1 MKALYKTSILVIA
14 AYVILISKTVSADA
28 ATPSLSNTINPILNS
43 KLKTLLGP
51 DEKFEIAPFN
61 DAFDQVKVNNQVMLA
76 SKDGG
81 YLFFGKVINTSTRTD
96 MMEVANLQHRQTL
109 ISSIPREK
117 LLTYSAKQQ
126 LHRIT
131 IFTDIDCPFC
141 RKLHTQIKDLNQ
153 QGVTI
158 DYVMI
163 PRGQVGSK
171 AFTKTVNTLCATN
184 SQAAMDSAMHNG
196 YFESSTQAT
205 TDCIDN
211 LKAQQA
217 LAQTFGFSATPTILF
232 ANGEVVAGFINTQAL
247 LARLNSL

>member
-1 MKALYKTSILVIA
+1 MKALYKASILVIA
-14 AYVILISKTVSADA
+14 AYVILISKTVSADT

-51 DEKFEIAPFN
+51 GEKFVIAPFN

-81 YLFFGKVINTSTRTD
+81 YLFFGKVIDTSTRAD

-117 LLTYSAKQQ
+117 LLTYSAKEQQ
-126 LHRIT
+126 HRIT

-171 AFTKTVNTLCATN
+171 AFTKTVNALCATN
-184 SQAAMDSAMHNG
+184 PQTAMDSAMHSG
-196 YFESSTQAT
+196 YFESNTQASSG
-205 TDCIDN
+205 CINN
-211 LKAQQA
+211 LKTQQT
-217 LAQTFGFSATPTILF
+217 LAKAFGFSATPTILF
-232 ANGEVVAGFINTQAL
+232 TNGEIVPGLMTTKEIINK
-247 LARLNSL
+247 LNML